1 VGDIISLKTDF
12 EFCFFRFTSRKVN
25 VVAHKLTH
33 SAEPLVCNLSVGV
46 IPEIIWEELYNEV
59 G

>member
-1 VGDIISLKTDF
+1 M
-12 EFCFFRFTSRKVN
+12 
-25 VVAHKLTH
+25 VAYKLAR

-46 IPEIIWEELYNEV
+46 IPKIIWEELCHDV